1 MDLTIVLEKV
11 YQKLVQEIAKANVEN
26 RIDEVLKKYGLQ
38 DEVEDPYYDIANSK
52 LNRDGVKTE
61 TCECEETPAPIMA
74 DGTYLFTTATCPNC
88 KIACSL
94 LDKAGISYEKLLA
107 NEYANE
113 ASALGI
119 KQAPTLVVIKNGVA
133 EKFAGVS
140 DIKKAFNI

>member
-1 MDLTIVLEKV
+1 MKYTKE
-11 YQKLVQEIAKANVEN
+11 E
-26 RIDEVLKKYGLQ
+26 RIDIGRQVYTREISEAEAQIK
-38 DEVEDPYYDIANSK
+38 YDIANSK
-52 LNRDGVKTE
+52 LNREGVKAE
-61 TCECEETPAPIMA
+61 TCACEEAPAPIMA

-113 ASALGI
+113 VNAFGI

-140 DIKKAFNI
+140 DIKKAFNL